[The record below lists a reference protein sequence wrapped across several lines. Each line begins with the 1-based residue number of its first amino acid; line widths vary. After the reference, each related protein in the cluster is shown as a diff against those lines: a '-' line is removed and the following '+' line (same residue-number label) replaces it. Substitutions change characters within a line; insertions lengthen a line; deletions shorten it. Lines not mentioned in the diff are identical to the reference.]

1 MAEAP
6 KKGQKTEKVEKR
18 TAADEIKDIEDQIKK
33 TQYNK
38 ATQHHIGLLK
48 AKIAKLREKQEN
60 KGKGGKKGEGYS
72 VKRSGDGTVILI
84 GFPSVG
90 KSTLLNQI
98 TNAKSATAAYAFTT
112 LTCIPGSM
120 EYNSAKIQIL
130 DVPGIVKGA
139 AAGTGRGKEV
149 LAVVRSADLV
159 LFVIDIFD
167 LDALEVL
174 KKELYDTNLR
184 VNKKKPDVVIKK
196 EMRGGIEIYST
207 LKLTKIDEPTILA
220 VMREYKITNATVLIR
235 SDIDVD
241 ELIDCIE
248 GNRKYLPAIV
258 AINKV
263 DMVHHSLVDHA
274 LEKIPGAIP
283 ISAQKG
289 LNMERLKQSIYDGLN
304 FERVYLKEV
313 GKKPD
318 LDVPLIVMKGS
329 SVKAICDKLHRDF
342 VSKFKFARVWGSS
355 KFPGQK
361 LGIDYIL
368 QDKDI
373 LEIHLR

>member
-1 MAEAP
+1 MAEA
-6 KKGQKTEKVEKR
+6 KKPERFDEKR
-18 TAADEIKDIEDQIKK
+18 STSQEIKDIEDEIKK

-48 AKIAKLREKQEN
+48 AKIAKLREKQEAR
-60 KGKGGKKGEGYS
+60 GKGGKKGEGYS

-90 KSTLLNQI
+90 KSTLLNQM

-112 LTCIPGSM
+112 LTCIPGVL

-167 LDALEVL
+167 LGALDVL
-174 KKELYDTNLR
+174 RKELYDTNLR
-184 VNKKKPDVVIKK
+184 VNQRKPDVVIKK
-196 EMRGGIEIYST
+196 EIRGGIQIFST
-207 LKLTKIDEPTILA
+207 VKLTKIDERTIEA
-220 VMREYKITNATVLIR
+220 VMREYKMMNVTILIR
-235 SDIDVD
+235 DDIDVD

-248 GNRKYLPAIV
+248 GNRKYIPAIV

-263 DMVHHSLVDHA
+263 DMVDSGTVDEA
-274 LEKIPGAIP
+274 VSRIPNSIP

-289 LNMERLKQSIYDGLN
+289 LNMDMLKRAIYDGLK

-318 LDVPLIVMKGS
+318 MDVPLIMMRGS
-329 SVKAICDKLHRDF
+329 SVKNVCEKLHKDF
-342 VSKFKFARVWGSS
+342 VTKFRFARVWGSS

-361 LGIDYIL
+361 LGLDYIL
-368 QDKDI
+368 SDRDI
-373 LEIHLR
+373 LEVHLR

>member
-6 KKGQKTEKVEKR
+6 KKGQKTEKVEKK
-18 TAADEIKDIEDQIKK
+18 TAADEIREIEEEIKK

-48 AKIAKLREKQEN
+48 AKIAKLREKQEAR
-60 KGKGGKKGEGYS
+60 GKGGKKGEGYS

-90 KSTLLNQI
+90 KSTLLNQL

-167 LDALEVL
+167 LAALDVL

-184 VNKKKPDVVIKK
+184 VNQKKPDVIIKK

-207 LKLTKIDEPTILA
+207 VKLTKIDEKTIEA
-220 VMREYKITNATVLIR
+220 VLKEYKMMNATILIR

-248 GNRKYLPAIV
+248 GNRKYLPSII

-263 DMVHHSLVDHA
+263 DMVDSETVKRA
-274 LEKIPGAIP
+274 LEMIPGAIP

-289 LNMERLKQSIYDGLN
+289 LNTEALKKAIYDGLN

-318 LDVPLIVMKGS
+318 MDVPLIVMKGS
-329 SVKAICDKLHRDF
+329 SIRKVCEKLHRDF
-342 VSKFKFARVWGSS
+342 VDKFRFARVWGSS

-361 LGIDYIL
+361 LGIDYVL